1 MAAGRRIG
9 RWMIEAVVLVA
20 IAAVLFE
27 ASGQSSTRP
36 APVRANAYSPIDI
49 NDRDVR
55 TALNF
60 AMATQKK
67 INRNPEAIVLR
78 EVLTAE
84 HQASEG
90 DKFRLCLSVDRR
102 GRTVTA
108 RAIVRRSPERDWSVA
123 LWAWSA
129 CGQRK

>member
-1 MAAGRRIG
+1 MVTGRRIG
-9 RWMIEAVVLVA
+9 RWMLEAVVLVA
-20 IAAVLFE
+20 VAAVLFE

-36 APVRANAYSPIDI
+36 APVRANAYSPVDI

-60 AMATQKK
+60 ALATQKK

-84 HQASEG
+84 RQASEG
-90 DKFRLCLSVDRR
+90 DNFRLCLSVDRR
-102 GRTVTA
+102 GRPVTA

-129 CGQRK
+129 CGKRK